1 MPLRQPLHRRLRR
14 GVGRHAALLLC
25 QLIEPKLMIEPPPAA
40 RIIGATAWM
49 AKN

>member
-1 MPLRQPLHRRLRR
+1 MPPMAER
-14 GVGRHAALLLC
+14 

-40 RIIGATAWM
+40 FICAMTACA